1 MTPQYIH
8 IQIRRPSKD
17 GTDPG
22 TIEEGWYVVTD
33 DCVQL
38 TDRDGNKVRGELVT
52 RPIGNGET
60 AKEVAVRMLRTRV
73 MSRPAKS
80 FNRPLRYPRMVY

>member
-1 MTPQYIH
+1 MRCRNNI
-8 IQIRRPSKD
+8 
-17 GTDPG
+17 
-22 TIEEGWYVVTD
+22 VTD

-38 TDRDGNKVRGELVT
+38 TDRDGNKVRGEFVS

-73 MSRPAKS
+73 RSKPRAS
-80 FNRPLRYPRMVY
+80 FNRPLRYPTLRY